1 MVARLYDALH
11 DDKRK
16 DKLLLPT
23 DTGNGGM
30 THAFFKAPKTMD
42 DLIAGRDAIAEWAKI
57 TYGWMGRAPDYKAA
71 FLATLG
77 ANADFYEPYQD
88 NAKRW
93 YKFSQERVPFINHA
107 IIHPPVDRD
116 RPPNEVADVCCHVEK
131 ETDAGLI
138 VSGAKVVAT
147 GSVLTNYTFVAHHGL
162 IPVQD
167 KKFAV
172 VFMVPTNAPGVK
184 FICRTS
190 YEMSASVMG
199 SPFDYPLSSRLDE
212 NDAVFIMDKVL
223 VPWENVFVYGDI
235 EKANNFFPRTG
246 FLPRFVVHG
255 CTRLA
260 VKLDF
265 ISGLLL
271 KAVEAAGTKDYRG
284 VQANVGEVIAWRN
297 LFWSLSDA
305 MVRDPK
311 PWIGDYVLP
320 NMDPGNAYQII
331 ATMAYTKIKYLIEQT
346 VASGLIYLNSHASDF
361 KNPEIRPYLD
371 RYLRGS
377 NGYKAEE
384 RVKLLKLLWDW
395 IGSEFGGRHE
405 LYEINYG
412 GSTEEIR
419 RYCLFGA
426 QASGNADRFK
436 GFAEALHGRIRP
448 RRLEGA
454 GPHRSRRAQ
463 LSHAAQVTA
472 APRLSEQRRG
482 CSDSEPSGDQSE
494 VNMQVSSSS
503 AQGQSLRGATLD
515 PKRFRSVMGTFA
527 TSVAVIATEWNGELF
542 GATVN
547 SQILSCLKRLRLS
560 SKTPASAQMV
570 VWVSHRE
577 VLQVCHVDRRF
588 AHLAGPASRI
598 SFAVSP

>member
-1 MVARLYDALH
+1 MSQTAAKSRAADRADPKAFNARPENIGKVASSAPQTGAEYLESLNDGREVFIYGERVKNVTEHPAFRNTSRMIARLYDALH
-11 DDKRK
+11 DPKRR

-23 DTGNGGM
+23 DTGSGGK
-30 THAFFKAPKTMD
+30 THAFFKAPKTQD
-42 DLIAGRDAIAEWAKI
+42 ELIAGRNAIAEWAKI
-57 TYGWMGRAPDYKAA
+57 TYGWIGRSPDYKAA

-77 ANADFYEPYQD
+77 ANADFYDPYQE
-88 NAKRW
+88 NARRW

-116 RPPNEVADVCCHVEK
+116 RPPNEVADVCAHVEK
-131 ETDAGLI
+131 ETDAGI
-138 VSGAKVVAT
+138 VVSGAKVVAT

-162 IPVQD
+162 IPLQD
-167 KKFAV
+167 KSFAV

-190 YEMSASVMG
+190 YEMTSTAMG

-235 EKANNFFPRTG
+235 DKANNFFPRTG

-265 ISGLLL
+265 IAGLLL
-271 KAVEAAGTKDYRG
+271 KATEAAGTKDYRG

-297 LFWSLSDA
+297 LFWALSDA

-311 PWIGDYVLP
+311 PWIGEYLLP

-346 VASGLIYLNSHASDF
+346 VASGLIYLNSHARDF

-377 NGYKAEE
+377 NGYKADE
-384 RVKLLKLLWDW
+384 RVKLLKLLWDS
-395 IGSEFGGRHE
+395 IGHRV
-405 LYEINYG
+405 
-412 GSTEEIR
+412 R
-419 RYCLFGA
+419 RPARALRNQLRRF
-426 QASGNADRFK
+426 DRRNPPLLPVRRAGVRQCRPLQ
-436 GFAEALHGRIRP
+436 GFRRTMHGRVRP
-448 RRLEGA
+448 RRLDGPR
-454 GPHRSRRAQ
+454 PHRSGRTQ
-463 LSHAAQVTA
+463 LSRDA
-472 APRLSEQRRG
+472 RG
-482 CSDSEPSGDQSE
+482 E
-494 VNMQVSSSS
+494 VIEDCFTIVMP
-503 AQGQSLRGATLD
+503 GLD
-515 PKRFRSVMGTFA
+515 PG
-527 TSVAVIATEWNGELF
+527 I
-542 GATVN
+542 
-547 SQILSCLKRLRLS
+547 
-560 SKTPASAQMV
+560 
-570 VWVSHRE
+570 
-577 VLQVCHVDRRF
+577 
-588 AHLAGPASRI
+588 HLEKKAGLPGQARQWQ
-598 SFAVSP
+598 